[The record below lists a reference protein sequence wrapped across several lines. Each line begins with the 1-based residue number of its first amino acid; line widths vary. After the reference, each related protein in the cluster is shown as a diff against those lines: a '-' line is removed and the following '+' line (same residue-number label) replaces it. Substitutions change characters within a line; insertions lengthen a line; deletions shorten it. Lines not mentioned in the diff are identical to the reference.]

1 MSNTPLEQNGIDL
14 DSVLAKVNALPQ
26 AGITPTG
33 SITLTEEKSYDVTE
47 KATAVV
53 DFSATRANLA
63 EAVTAKGVDTLPTA
77 SFDTIATNIGL
88 ISGGTEITDG
98 IVVKQVNEAGYITE
112 IDFYGDT
119 VYPFQFGQG
128 SNNTAGFMYLE
139 KVNFKTPCHTVS
151 SSGFAYCRGEGFAA
165 PIPKEV
171 TRVDSRAYGSTRYKS
186 FDFPISLT
194 GRLSDNIIS
203 ANTYA
208 ESFKAPGITSL
219 ATDGG
224 NGNGQFYSCTNL
236 KNVEIGS
243 VGYGIT
249 NSRTWNF
256 RNCTQSDLT
265 ITLYCAGSY
274 ADTLLSNIRSSATNA
289 TIIIKAS
296 EDTTYGGNSYLAGE
310 TMITSTP

>member
-1 MSNTPLEQNGIDL
+1 MIF
-14 DSVLAKVNALPQ
+14 NAL
-26 AGITPTG
+26 IR
-33 SITLTEEKSYDVTE
+33 K
-47 KATAVV
+47 
-53 DFSATRANLA
+53 
-63 EAVTAKGVDTLPTA
+63 
-77 SFDTIATNIGL
+77 
-88 ISGGTEITDG
+88 SGGGTPITDG

-119 VYPFQFGQG
+119 VHMYQFGQG
-128 SNNTAGFMYLE
+128 SNNNVGFMYLE
-139 KVNFKTPCHTVS
+139 KVNFKTPCHKVS
-151 SSGFAYCRGEGFAA
+151 SSAFAYCRGEGFAA

-171 TRVDSRAYGSTRYKS
+171 TIVDSRAYASSRYKS

-203 ANTYA
+203 LNTYA

-224 NGNGQFYSCTNL
+224 NGNGQFISCTNL
-236 KNVEIGS
+236 KTVEIGS

-256 RNCTQSDLT
+256 KNCTQSDLT

-274 ADTLLSNIRSSATNA
+274 VDTLLANIRSGATNA

-296 EDTTYGGNSYLAGE
+296 EDTTYNGVSYSAGD
-310 TMITSTP
+310 TMLTSEVA